1 MEPGGLPSMGS
12 YRVGH
17 DRSDLAVAAAAAEQ
31 YKLKYI
37 PASLSVN
44 MSYHCPKNKK
54 KPYLQQYEDFMM
66 WSRIIEIHISCD
78 VERFL
83 RYIR

>member
-1 MEPGGLPSMGS
+1 MGS

-31 YKLKYI
+31 YILKYI

-54 KPYLQQYEDFMM
+54 KNNICNNMKILLCE
-66 WSRIIEIHISCD
+66 
-78 VERFL
+78 VE
-83 RYIR
+83 